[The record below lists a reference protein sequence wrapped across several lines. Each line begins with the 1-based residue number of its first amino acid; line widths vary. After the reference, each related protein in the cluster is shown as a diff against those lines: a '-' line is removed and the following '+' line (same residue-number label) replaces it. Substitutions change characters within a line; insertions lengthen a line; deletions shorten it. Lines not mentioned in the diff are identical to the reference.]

1 MRLAIGLT
9 FWALAFLI
17 IGLAIGFSFDVGVWI
32 GVMLCAGASPPP
44 IRTPTRPTRPAPTTP
59 LRRRCTPKP

>member
-17 IGLAIGFSFDVGVWI
+17 IGLAIGFMFDVGAWI
-32 GVMLCAGASPPP
+32 GGML
-44 IRTPTRPTRPAPTTP
+44 
-59 LRRRCTPKP
+59 